1 MVLPRGCPGA
11 SVLRTGSSQC
21 GRNHWVT
28 TLSAVFAFLTAR
40 WGGAVK
46 DKHIFGSYSRLVWF
60 LSSGFGVCV
69 CSFGDDVKVFCALET
84 LLYPRGAFVLVIW
97 GCQVL

>member
-1 MVLPRGCPGA
+1 MVL
-11 SVLRTGSSQC
+11 SL
-21 GRNHWVT
+21 
-28 TLSAVFAFLTAR
+28 
-40 WGGAVK
+40 AVK

-69 CSFGDDVKVFCALET
+69 CSFGDDVKVLCALET